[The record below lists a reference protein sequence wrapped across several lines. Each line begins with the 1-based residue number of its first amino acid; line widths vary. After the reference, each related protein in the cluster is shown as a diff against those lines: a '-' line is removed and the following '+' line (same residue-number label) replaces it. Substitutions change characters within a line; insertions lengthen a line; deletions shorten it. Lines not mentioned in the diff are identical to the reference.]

1 MDDILKLNANTLVEL
16 ENNKY
21 EWNFDNNYKPSK
33 ESIRFWLW
41 EKEFFKQDEFK
52 TPPFHYF
59 ITDNLYRK
67 GYDTKTIECYRGA
80 AKSTLINVKS
90 FLYWVFYGEIPNY
103 GIIHYGYIASASIDL
118 IKGHIEQ
125 IHETIINNPKLSK
138 VFEIKKINLG
148 DYPRLDIFNKILGR
162 KIILEGKSPTQ
173 KIRGKKA
180 GEGHRADFLICDDV
194 ESEES
199 VKTTEAIAGMAVW
212 LTEAILPSLKKGGLT
227 ILIGTP
233 LHEDSLLSRNA
244 NSVDTTS
251 IVVKACKRFNPLR
264 EPLLEECAWQDS
276 YPPELIMKD
285 YKKFKRNKNTLG
297 FWQEIMLQLKADDAQ
312 LFDTTKL
319 GWFSMVDQP
328 IDLQVFVSLDAGSGS
343 NVGLDDSAFSV
354 IGVRPD
360 GYWYILEIFNDKL
373 DTIEIVN
380 KIFSLCNKYSGDLVM
395 ESGIIANLLEPLI
408 DNKKIEDDDDFSF
421 DFETFIIKKNTVLA
435 TGRSGK
441 GNGKLNVFKMHEPR
455 VSAGKLLL
463 PIERKLDDGFGT
475 LVTQMEGISHS
486 RILVPN
492 DDVLDSVA
500 QLELLRIASVPEMS
514 EEEYRLRSA
523 SVSYSYSN
531 PYSIKG

>member
-1 MDDILKLNANTLVEL
+1 MTDVFEYNSDVLGVL

-21 EWNFDNNYKPSK
+21 EWGFSNKYVPSR
-33 ESIRFWLW
+33 ESVKFWLW
-41 EKEFFKQDEFK
+41 EKEFFKEDEFK

-59 ITDNLYRK
+59 ITDNLYRD

-90 FLYWVFYGEIPNY
+90 YLYWVFYGEIPNY
-103 GIIHYGYIASASIDL
+103 GVLNYGYLASASIDL

-125 IHETIINNPKLSK
+125 IYETIVNNPKLSK
-138 VFEIKKINLG
+138 VFEITKINLG
-148 DYPRLDIFNKILGR
+148 DYPRLDIYNRVLGR
-162 KIILEGKSPTQ
+162 KIIMEGKSPTQ

-199 VKTTEAIAGMAVW
+199 VKSPEAIAAMAVW

-227 ILIGTP
+227 IMIGTP

-244 NSVDTTS
+244 GSEDTTS
-251 IVVKACKRFNPLR
+251 IVVKACKSFNPLR
-264 EPLLEECAWQDS
+264 EPELKDCAWQDS

-297 FWQEIMLQLKADDAQ
+297 FWQEIMLQLKSDDTQ
-312 LFDTTKL
+312 LFNTNDL
-319 GWFSMVDQP
+319 VWYSLVEQP
-328 IDLQVFVSLDAGSGS
+328 MDLDIFVSFDAGSGKRLA
-343 NVGLDDSAFSV
+343 LDDSAFSV

-360 GYWYILEIFNDKL
+360 GHWYILEMFKGKI

-380 KIFSLCNKYSGDLVM
+380 KIFELCSKYVGDLVM

-408 DNKKIEDDDDFSF
+408 ENKKIASGI
-421 DFETFIIKKNTVLA
+421 DFEIFIIKKNTVLA

-455 VSAGKLLL
+455 VSAGRLHL
-463 PIERKLDDGFGT
+463 PLERKQDEAIGAF
-475 LVTQMEGISHS
+475 VVQMEGISHS

-492 DDVLDSVA
+492 DDMLDSVA
-500 QLELLRIASVPEMS
+500 QLELLRIASVPEVS
-514 EEEYRLRSA
+514 EAEYSNRSA
-523 SVSYSYSN
+523 NMSYTYN
-531 PYSIKG
+531 TPYGIN